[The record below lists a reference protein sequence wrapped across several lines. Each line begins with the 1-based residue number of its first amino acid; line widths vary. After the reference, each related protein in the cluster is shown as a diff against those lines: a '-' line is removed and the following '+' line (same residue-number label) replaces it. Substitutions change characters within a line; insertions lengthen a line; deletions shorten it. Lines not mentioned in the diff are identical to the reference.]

1 MRKAGTARAVARLMK
16 ILVVED
22 EPDLRALYRENLGDG
37 GHDVVTAANGAEGLG
52 VVAREQP
59 DLVVLDLMMPVM
71 DGYEFLDHLRK
82 MPGRERTPAVVV
94 SAVATGGYSR
104 RLGAT
109 TFVSKPF
116 DVDELL
122 SVVEKLAT

>member
-1 MRKAGTARAVARLMK
+1 MK

-22 EPDLRALYRENLGDG
+22 EPALRALYQEYLGDG
-37 GHDVVTAANGAEGLG
+37 GHDVLTAANGAEGLG

-59 DLVVLDLMMPVM
+59 DLIVLDLMMPVM
-71 DGYEFLDHLRK
+71 DGYEFLHHLRK

-104 RLGAT
+104 KLGAT

-122 SVVEKLAT
+122 SVVEKFAA